1 MYSEASNFVEGVD
14 RAFVFILS
22 VAIFFLV
29 SITIAMVYFIIRYNK
44 KKNPKATQ
52 IKGSVT
58 LEVLWTA
65 IPLVL
70 VLLMFYYGWT
80 GWRPM
85 QKAPE
90 DTFNI
95 KSISRMWSWAF
106 EYDNGKMTDTLYV
119 PQGQPVKLDLISQD
133 VIHSLYIPAFR
144 VKQDIVPGRNG
155 MMWFVAE
162 KPGRYDLFCTE
173 YCGLRHSYME
183 TEVVVLTPEEFEKW
197 YADTT
202 TGDLASESTTELAG
216 KNLIRTNGCTACH
229 SLDGTKLVGPSFK
242 GVYGHEVTILD
253 NGTEKTITADEEYL
267 RESIYQPNKLV
278 VKGYNKGLMQSYEGI
293 LTEEETSQIIEYI
306 KTLNGK

>member
-197 YADTT
+197 YADT
-202 TGDLASESTTELAG
+202 
-216 KNLIRTNGCTACH
+216 
-229 SLDGTKLVGPSFK
+229 
-242 GVYGHEVTILD
+242 
-253 NGTEKTITADEEYL
+253 
-267 RESIYQPNKLV
+267 
-278 VKGYNKGLMQSYEGI
+278 
-293 LTEEETSQIIEYI
+293 
-306 KTLNGK
+306 